1 MTRTAPEYGGGWTQR
16 LKMENDTTGGSQH
29 LQSACFSGFSPRQSC
44 NVSFILLQCCC
55 CSPHF
60 LSWHFHCPRMRIQ
73 QTLPVV
79 MFPPSFNPQCSSSI
93 CHPEKCSA
101 THILYTHTHQ
111 TQSNGKYRFT
121 QKQCFYYECKSILVV
136 NKHSENKKDVFS

>member
-1 MTRTAPEYGGGWTQR
+1 
-16 LKMENDTTGGSQH
+16 MENDTTGGSQH

-55 CSPHF
+55 CSSHF
-60 LSWHFHCPRMRIQ
+60 LSCGCPRMRIQ

-101 THILYTHTHQ
+101 THIHQ
-111 TQSNGKYRFT
+111 TQSTGKYRFT
-121 QKQCFYYECKSILVV
+121 QKQWFYYECKSILTV
-136 NKHSENKKDVFS
+136 NKYSENNKKRCFLLTFHYLTLKTKCFCNFQQHRS